1 MSTATQIVK
10 DAAATVTGLLPEPK
24 RVVDVWF
31 DLTKTVVDTQVEL
44 GRTVFRKATDFSA
57 N

>member
-10 DAAATVTGLLPEPK
+10 DAAATVTGLLPDPK
-24 RVVDVWF
+24 KIVDVWF
-31 DLTKTVVDTQVEL
+31 DVTKTVVDTQVEL
-44 GRTVFRKATDFSA
+44 GRTVFRKAADVSA